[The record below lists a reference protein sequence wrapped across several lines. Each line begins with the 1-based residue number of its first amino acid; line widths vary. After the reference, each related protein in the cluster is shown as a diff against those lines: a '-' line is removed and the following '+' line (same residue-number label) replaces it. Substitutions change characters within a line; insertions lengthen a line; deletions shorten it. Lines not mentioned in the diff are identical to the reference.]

1 MGWPSTNHLQV
12 PAARCLQI
20 QIQNDGA
27 FPSCL
32 SRSCFKIFNL
42 WMLNFYARN
51 IVDAGKGFRLAII
64 VVTPAMIE
72 KTNLVDWE
80 TSFS

>member
-1 MGWPSTNHLQV
+1 MGWPSTNQLQGRAV
-12 PAARCLQI
+12 RCLQI

-42 WMLNFYARN
+42 WTLNFYARN
-51 IVDAGKGFRLAII
+51 IVDACKGSRLAIT

-72 KTNLVDWE
+72 KTNLVDRE
-80 TSFS
+80 SSFS